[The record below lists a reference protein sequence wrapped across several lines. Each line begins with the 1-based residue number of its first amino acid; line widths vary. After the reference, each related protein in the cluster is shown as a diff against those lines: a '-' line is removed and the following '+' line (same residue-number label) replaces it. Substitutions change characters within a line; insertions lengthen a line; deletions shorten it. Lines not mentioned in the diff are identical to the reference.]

1 MRWREENNGM
11 AKSQKLEHILDT
23 LNQLRGNPISEDAI
37 ATLRQTLNSKYSVA
51 IAQAAKLVGSSAITS
66 LIPDLVTTF
75 DRMMVKPADSDPGCL
90 AKTAIAETL
99 YRLECS
105 AESLFLKGIRHV
117 QMEPVWGGQEDKA
130 APLRATCA
138 LGLVRMN
145 YANVMVELA
154 DLLADPLVEAR
165 MAAARAIAYSNNSVG
180 IPLLRLRIKVGDRP
194 AVVAECLLALLKLAP
209 AESLDLVQNVLYGR
223 QPPLKPEEALELPE
237 AVALALGEA
246 RIPEAM
252 GILKDWWMQLKDPT
266 LRRSALLA
274 IAMLRHDEALNFLLA
289 LIEDG
294 MSRDAKDAIA
304 ALKMYQHD
312 DSLWP
317 RVCQITEQRGNAD
330 LLKELI

>member
-1 MRWREENNGM
+1 
-11 AKSQKLEHILDT
+11 
-23 LNQLRGNPISEDAI
+23 
-37 ATLRQTLNSKYSVA
+37 
-51 IAQAAKLVGSSAITS
+51 
-66 LIPDLVTTF
+66 
-75 DRMMVKPADSDPGCL
+75 
-90 AKTAIAETL
+90 
-99 YRLECS
+99 
-105 AESLFLKGIRHV
+105 
-117 QMEPVWGGQEDKA
+117 
-130 APLRATCA
+130 
-138 LGLVRMN
+138 
-145 YANVMVELA
+145 
-154 DLLADPLVEAR
+154 
-165 MAAARAIAYSNNSVG
+165 
-180 IPLLRLRIKVGDRP
+180 
-194 AVVAECLLALLKLAP
+194 VAECLLALLKLAP
-209 AESLDLVQNVLYGR
+209 AESLDLVQNTLYGR

-317 RVCQITEQRGNAD
+317 RVCQITEQRGNTD
-330 LLKELI
+330 LLKELT